1 MTTARERGR
10 PALVE
15 GKMPSPHVVPRTD
28 SEEQDAVVLARRE
41 GAVATVLMH
50 QPDNL
55 NSFSPELREQLA
67 AALHE
72 AAGDPAVRAI
82 VLGGSGRFFSAGAN
96 LKRGTVGTAS
106 IRDILIREYKP
117 LFEAVI
123 QAPQPV
129 IAAVQG
135 GAAGIGMSLAMACD
149 LVVMEENAFLLCPF
163 STIGL
168 IPDGGSTWTLTQSL
182 GHRAAFEFAIS
193 GDRMPAARARELNL
207 VNRLSPPGQA
217 LELAESWA
225 GELALKAPLALA
237 ATKRLIR
244 KAGGQSF
251 DDLFMAEADAQ
262 EVCSRTADAAEGIAA
277 FLEKRAPRFTGE

>member
-1 MTTARERGR
+1 MGAGE
-10 PALVE
+10 
-15 GKMPSPHVVPRTD
+15 TD
-28 SEEQDAVVLARRE
+28 KPDPVVLTRRE

-55 NSFSPELREQLA
+55 NSFTPELRAGLA
-67 AALHE
+67 EALKE
-72 AAGDPAVRAI
+72 AARDRSVRAI

-96 LKRGTVGTAS
+96 LKRGTVGAES

-117 LFEAVI
+117 LFDAI
-123 QAPQPV
+123 TQAPQPV

-135 GAAGIGMSLAMACD
+135 GAAGIGMSLAVACD

-163 STIGL
+163 SNIGL
-168 IPDGGSTWTLTQSL
+168 VPDGGSTWTLTQAV

-193 GDRMPAARARELNL
+193 GDRLPAARARELNL
-207 VNRLSPPGQA
+207 ANRLAPPGEA
-217 LELAESWA
+217 LATAESWA
-225 GELALKAPLALA
+225 AELALKAPLALT

-244 KAGGQSF
+244 KAGAQSF
-251 DDLFMAEADAQ
+251 DDLFLAETDAQ
-262 EVCSRTADAAEGIAA
+262 EACSKTADAAEGIAA